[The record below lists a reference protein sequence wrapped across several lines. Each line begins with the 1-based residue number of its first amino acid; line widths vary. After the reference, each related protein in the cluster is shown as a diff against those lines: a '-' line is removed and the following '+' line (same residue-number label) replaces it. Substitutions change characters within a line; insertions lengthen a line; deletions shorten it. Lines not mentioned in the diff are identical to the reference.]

1 MKFEIEKKCIFLKIL
16 VSGMKIFFFIKDG
29 LCGEIFFKSRL
40 TCNAF
45 YTLSW
50 L

>member
-16 VSGMKIFFFIKDG
+16 VSGMKIFLLKTGFVEKYF
-29 LCGEIFFKSRL
+29 SRVDQHVI
-40 TCNAF
+40 
-45 YTLSW
+45 LSI